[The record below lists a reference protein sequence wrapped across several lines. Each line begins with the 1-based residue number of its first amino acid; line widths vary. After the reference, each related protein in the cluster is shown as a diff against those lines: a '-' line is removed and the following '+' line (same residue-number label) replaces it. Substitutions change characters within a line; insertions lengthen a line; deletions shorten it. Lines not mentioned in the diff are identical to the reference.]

1 MAVLSHFF
9 IDLSQQPPLSGR
21 RHASGQAQSRHGGF
35 RTSRQEGLTV
45 QYDLIIK
52 NGLIVTPEATI
63 EAAVLVKDGEI
74 AGIVAG
80 NALPSARLVYD
91 ATGKHVLPG
100 IIDGHVHFR
109 DPGLTYKED
118 FGTGSLAAAY
128 GGVCTVIDMPNVVP
142 PTSNVAGFRAKL
154 AEAGKKSYVDFGI
167 IGVVLEESIPDLVP
181 MRDAGV
187 IGYKIFM
194 GETVGKLP
202 SPSDGGILDAMRVIA
217 ATGLRVGVHAEDNS
231 IIKYLTEQ
239 LKAAG
244 RTDPMAFV
252 ESRPSIAEK
261 ECISRAIMFAQETG
275 AKLHIYHMSSKEG
288 VDLVADARC
297 RGLDVT
303 AETCPHYLLLDCTFM
318 DKVGSMLKIG
328 PPVRAKE
335 DQKRLWEG
343 LMEGVIQ
350 LIATDHSPHTR
361 EEKINSSIW
370 DAIPGFCGVES
381 AVSLMLDQVN
391 KGRLTLNHYVNLAS
405 EGPARTW
412 NMYPRKGCIAIGAD
426 ADFTVVDMEKKGVVK
441 ADELHSKNKVTPFD
455 GFEVK
460 GMPVATIVR
469 GRIVMR
475 DGKVKGAPA
484 GRLVTP
490 VK

>member
-1 MAVLSHFF
+1 M
-9 IDLSQQPPLSGR
+9 
-21 RHASGQAQSRHGGF
+21 
-35 RTSRQEGLTV
+35 E
-45 QYDLIIK
+45 YDLIIK
-52 NGLIVTPEATI
+52 NGLVVTPEATVK
-63 EAAVLVKDGEI
+63 AAVLVKDGKI

-80 NALPSARLVYD
+80 DDLPPAKEVYD

-109 DPGLTYKED
+109 DPGVTYKED
-118 FGTGSLAAAY
+118 FGTGSLSAAH
-128 GGVCTVIDMPNVVP
+128 GGVCTVIDMPNVIP
-142 PTSNVAGFRAKL
+142 PTSNVDGFQAKL
-154 AEAGKKSYVDFGI
+154 AEASKKSYVDFGI
-167 IGVVLEESIPDLVP
+167 IGVVFEENIPDLVP

-217 ATGLRVGVHAEDNS
+217 TTGLRVGVHAEDNS
-231 IIKYLTEQ
+231 IIKYQTEK

-244 RTDPMAFV
+244 RSDPVAFV
-252 ESRPSIAEK
+252 ESRPNIAEK

-288 VDLVADARC
+288 VDLVADAKR
-297 RGLDVT
+297 RGLDVS
-303 AETCPHYLLLDCTFM
+303 AETGPHYLLLDYTFM
-318 DKVGSMLKIG
+318 DKVGSLLKMN
-328 PPVRAKE
+328 PPVRTKE

-343 LMEGVIQ
+343 LLDGTVQ

-361 EEKINSSIW
+361 EEKIKPNIW

-381 AVSLMLDQVN
+381 AVPLILDQVN
-391 KGRLTLNHYVNLAS
+391 KGKLTLNHYVKVAS
-405 EGPARTW
+405 EGPAKIW
-412 NMYPRKGCIAIGAD
+412 NMYPQKGCIRIGSD
-426 ADFTVVDMEKKGVVK
+426 ADFTVVDMKKKGVIKV
-441 ADELHSKNKVTPFD
+441 DELHSKNKVTPFD

-469 GRIVMR
+469 GQIVMR
-475 DGKVKGAPA
+475 DGKVDGAPA
-484 GRLVTP
+484 GKLVTP

>member
-1 MAVLSHFF
+1 M
-9 IDLSQQPPLSGR
+9 
-21 RHASGQAQSRHGGF
+21 
-35 RTSRQEGLTV
+35 E
-45 QYDLIIK
+45 YDLIIK
-52 NGLIVTPEATI
+52 NGLVVTPEATVK
-63 EAAVLVKDGEI
+63 AAVLVKDGKI

-80 NALPSARLVYD
+80 NDLPAAKEVYD

-109 DPGLTYKED
+109 DPGVTYKED
-118 FGTGSLAAAY
+118 FGTGSLSAAH
-128 GGVCTVIDMPNVVP
+128 GGVCTVIDMPNVIP
-142 PTSNVAGFRAKL
+142 STSNVEGFQAKL
-154 AEAGKKSYVDFGI
+154 AEASKKSYVDFGI
-167 IGVVLEESIPDLVP
+167 IGVVFEENIPDLVP

-217 ATGLRVGVHAEDNS
+217 TTGLRVGVHAEDNS
-231 IIKYLTEQ
+231 IIKYQTEK

-244 RTDPMAFV
+244 RTDPVAFV
-252 ESRPSIAEK
+252 ESRPNIAEK

-288 VDLVADARC
+288 VDLVADAKR
-297 RGLDVT
+297 RGLDVS
-303 AETCPHYLLLDCTFM
+303 AETGPHYLLLDYTFM
-318 DKVGSMLKIG
+318 DKVGSILKMN
-328 PPVRAKE
+328 PPVRTKE

-343 LMEGVIQ
+343 LLDGTVQ

-361 EEKINSSIW
+361 EEKIKPNIW

-381 AVSLMLDQVN
+381 AVSLILDQVN
-391 KGRLTLNHYVNLAS
+391 KGKLTLNHYVKVAS
-405 EGPARTW
+405 EGPAKIW
-412 NMYPRKGCIAIGAD
+412 NMYPKKGCIRIGSD
-426 ADFTVVDMEKKGVVK
+426 ADFTVVDMEKKGVIKV
-441 ADELHSKNKVTPFD
+441 DELHSKNKVTPFD

-469 GRIVMR
+469 GQIVMR
-475 DGKVKGAPA
+475 DGKVEGAPA
-484 GRLVTP
+484 GKLVTP